1 MSAPIFHRGK
11 AYRLDDF
18 PYDPN
23 AKPERLTGLDKL
35 RAVRDRGVA
44 AALFEL
50 YFVAEKNEVE
60 QGNAMRERERSSHER
75 DELAS
80 LRAMAT
86 SALDGAKGQWAKAAA
101 VEWCR
106 FCNIEPGAIAHCPR
120 QPLEILRRTLQR
132 IKPRDLY
139 H

>member
-11 AYRLDDF
+11 SYRLEDF
-18 PYDPN
+18 PYDPT

-44 AALFEL
+44 QALFEL

-60 QGNAMRERERSSHER
+60 QGHAMRERERVSKDR
-75 DELAS
+75 NELES

-86 SALDGAKGQWAKAAA
+86 SALDGTKGQWAKAAA

-106 FCNIEPGAIAHCPR
+106 FYSVEPGAIANCPR

-132 IKPRDLY
+132 TKPRDLY